1 MKNYKLREIDGFT
14 LIELLIAMSIISI
27 ISISFF
33 VILNSSIKINKKN
46 EIDIQSMQI
55 AQSEIESIRAEI
67 KSGKNPSNSN
77 SNKIDGDFK
86 IVTEINQEGS
96 YIKMKLYNVNI
107 TVEPSPKFS
116 KRIFRITT
124 KISTE
129 GEN

>member
-46 EIDIQSMQI
+46 EIDIKSMQI
-55 AQSEIESIRAEI
+55 AQSKIESIRAEI

-77 SNKIDGDFK
+77 KMDGDFK
-86 IVTEINQEGS
+86 IVTEINEEGS

-107 TVEPSPKFS
+107 TVEPPSKFS

-124 KISTE
+124 KISSE